1 MWSLAQND
9 IYNITKCSLSGFIH
23 MQLWTFYD
31 KWISALQCWLAKN
44 PLLKKK
50 EKVVCRKSICRKSPK
65 RTLWRGTLQPS
76 LALCKVPALA
86 ALSVEQPEQT
96 HTMNVCIG
104 VSGCG
109 VSRETKPASVLQTF
123 IAVNRGS
130 LNDWSDVSRGQHVV
144 IAYPTYTWI

>member
-1 MWSLAQND
+1 MQSQWFYPYASL
-9 IYNITKCSLSGFIH
+9 NILWQMKICSTMLVSKEPIIKKFFKKTTKK
-23 MQLWTFYD
+23 T
-31 KWISALQCWLAKN
+31 
-44 PLLKKK
+44 
-50 EKVVCRKSICRKSPK
+50 ICRKSSK
-65 RTLWRGTLQPS
+65 RTFWRGTLQPS

-144 IAYPTYTWI
+144 IAYLTYTWI